1 MAGNEE
7 LLLVALLAKKKSKRR
22 SVERKVHV
30 HPILSSRMNT
40 GAHHTL
46 FNDLCA
52 DEKKFF
58 NYFRMSKPSFE
69 ELLSYVRR
77 DITGT
82 TTNMRE
88 CIAPDEKLDVTLR
101 YLATGDTMTDLQYQ
115 YRLGVST
122 IAKIIREVC
131 KAIWERVKTVCFPD
145 VTERLWL
152 EIAAQFYQK
161 TDFPHCLGALD
172 GKHIRVIKPEN
183 SGSLYYNYKNYFSIL
198 LLAVCDASHKFIFID
213 VGAYGKSSDST
224 VFKESKFFRK
234 LENQTLNVPAPQESY
249 SGFGT
254 PMPFVFVADEAF
266 GLSQHIV
273 RPYAG
278 KFLSQK
284 KRIFNYRLSR
294 ARRLIECSFG
304 ILANKWRIFHR
315 PLNVSLSLAEDII
328 KACCVLHNF
337 VRDRDGVRIE
347 DTLTVEGLFDMEP
360 AAGPTS
366 RLASHLRNKICGL
379 LCQ

>member
-1 MAGNEE
+1 M
-7 LLLVALLAKKKSKRR
+7 
-22 SVERKVHV
+22 
-30 HPILSSRMNT
+30 
-40 GAHHTL
+40 
-46 FNDLCA
+46 
-52 DEKKFF
+52 
-58 NYFRMSKPSFE
+58 
-69 ELLSYVRR
+69 
-77 DITGT
+77 
-82 TTNMRE
+82 
-88 CIAPDEKLDVTLR
+88 
-101 YLATGDTMTDLQYQ
+101 
-115 YRLGVST
+115 
-122 IAKIIREVC
+122 
-131 KAIWERVKTVCFPD
+131 KTVCFPD
-145 VTERLWL
+145 ATERFWL

-213 VGAYGKSSDST
+213 VGAYGKSSDTT

-266 GLSQHIV
+266 GLSQHIL

-315 PLNVSLSLAEDII
+315 PLNVSLSLAEDNI
-328 KACCVLHNF
+328 KVCCVLHNF

-347 DTLTVEGLFDMEP
+347 NTLTVEGLFDMEP

-366 RLASHLRNKICGL
+366 RLASHLKNKFADYFVSDQGALPWQLQRI
-379 LCQ
+379 

>member
-1 MAGNEE
+1 
-7 LLLVALLAKKKSKRR
+7 
-22 SVERKVHV
+22 
-30 HPILSSRMNT
+30 MNT

-88 CIAPDEKLDVTLR
+88 CIAPDEKLDVTLSGKLVMAVEAGR
-101 YLATGDTMTDLQYQ
+101 W
-115 YRLGVST
+115 
-122 IAKIIREVC
+122 EVPDAESAV
-131 KAIWERVKTVCFPD
+131 AIVGTPVEP
-145 VTERLWL
+145 
-152 EIAAQFYQK
+152 
-161 TDFPHCLGALD
+161 
-172 GKHIRVIKPEN
+172 
-183 SGSLYYNYKNYFSIL
+183 
-198 LLAVCDASHKFIFID
+198 
-213 VGAYGKSSDST
+213 GAYGKSSDST

-254 PMPFVFVADEAF
+254 HMPFIFVADEAF

-294 ARRLIECSFG
+294 AHRLIECSFG

-347 DTLTVEGLFDMEP
+347 DTLIWNLLQGQLQDLP
-360 AAGPTS
+360 A
-366 RLASHLRNKICGL
+366 I
-379 LCQ
+379 

>member
-1 MAGNEE
+1 
-7 LLLVALLAKKKSKRR
+7 
-22 SVERKVHV
+22 
-30 HPILSSRMNT
+30 
-40 GAHHTL
+40 
-46 FNDLCA
+46 
-52 DEKKFF
+52 
-58 NYFRMSKPSFE
+58 
-69 ELLSYVRR
+69 
-77 DITGT
+77 
-82 TTNMRE
+82 
-88 CIAPDEKLDVTLR
+88 
-101 YLATGDTMTDLQYQ
+101 MTDLQYQ

-161 TDFPHCLGALD
+161 TDFLHCLGALD

-224 VFKESKFFRK
+224 VFKESKFFRE

-366 RLASHLRNKICGL
+366 RLASHLRDKFADYFVSDQGALPWQLQRI
-379 LCQ
+379 